1 LAGANLLPVSPQ
13 GAARRLT
20 RAFVNGA
27 PLVHAWRVAAIPRKP
42 MIDSLDTPNLTLCL
56 LDPTGAPLA
65 ADDALDRAAALRH
78 ELRETGAVLSV
89 APTARP
95 PVLTAA
101 ADRQPAVDLGAVS
114 LAVLPP
120 MLPPLLRVLRGW
132 LQRNP
137 GVRMTLRLAGEAA
150 TAAHDPTALRA
161 ADEPALIR
169 ALQEH
174 LDACWGEV
182 SSPAA

>member
-1 LAGANLLPVSPQ
+1 AG
-13 GAARRLT
+13 RRAT
-20 RAFVNGA
+20 
-27 PLVHAWRVAAIPRKP
+27 W
-42 MIDSLDTPNLTLCL
+42 
-56 LDPTGAPLA
+56 
-65 ADDALDRAAALRH
+65 
-78 ELRETGAVLSV
+78 AVLSV
-89 APTARP
+89 APWARP
-95 PVLTAA
+95 RWLTSSAY
-101 ADRQPAVDLGAVS
+101 RQPALVCGAVS